1 VKTRVLEELFEPKA
15 IAVIGASN
23 TRGSVG
29 HVLFGNLV
37 AADYGGVIYPV
48 NRASHSVHGIQ
59 AFPAISRVP
68 GKVDL
73 AIIAVPAQSVPAIIE
88 ECATAGVGAVLI
100 VSSGFKETGP
110 AGKRLEDQVVRV
122 ARAARIRVL
131 GPNCLGFMR
140 PGIHLN
146 ASFAPVM
153 PEPGQICFISQSGA
167 LGNAFLDW
175 AAANA
180 VGFSAFVS
188 VGSMCDVDFGDL
200 IDYFG
205 ADAHTKS
212 IILHLESLP
221 NARKFMRAARHFA
234 KTKPIIVV
242 KSGRTPRSALAAA
255 SHQGADTGD
264 DTLYSAAFRR
274 AGVVRVDAVEDL
286 FAASEALSRVPSP
299 RGTRLG
305 IVTNA
310 GGPAVMAVDR
320 MQELGCDL
328 ADLSAETDDALR
340 ACLPSFA
347 ACSNPVD
354 VGDDADVARF
364 AAATE
369 ALLADDNCDGVLAI
383 LAPHATGCITE
394 TATALVT
401 ACRSHPNKPLLA
413 SLMGGTLVDGGLQK
427 LHAAH
432 IPAFHTPEH
441 AVSAYMYM
449 HQYTRSLANLYETPA
464 DILPQF
470 EPDRDLVKNIF
481 SEVARH
487 GRAALTEIETKEV
500 LRAYDI
506 PVIDTIAA
514 TSSAECA
521 EAARLIGLPV
531 AVKILS
537 PDVANKAAAGGIA
550 FDVRSVGE
558 AGRQYGKI
566 TRRVSEALP
575 DAACLG
581 VTVHGMSR
589 RGVDVTVG
597 SWRDGTFGPTLFVHA
612 RDGAARLREVAAVE
626 FPPINQALARSLID
640 ETGVLRLPQRKNEP
654 GQVDAAAFERLL
666 VKFSY
671 LLVDF
676 PEIVETEL
684 DPVQLRTQGVEVLD
698 ARMVIEPKDVRKLV
712 RPGSH
717 LIVSMYPSKYT
728 RTMRVD
734 GEDVEIRA
742 IKPEDEPLWAEMV
755 ASLSQEA
762 ANYRFFGPVKQ
773 ITKAML
779 VRYCHVDYDSEISLV
794 AVKHSGEPLMLGV
807 ASFAVERPDDDQ
819 AEFAIVVRDD
829 FQHRGLGTSLMNV
842 LIDAARDMHVRE
854 IVGDV
859 LSNNVPMLDFV
870 ESLGFEIQPSEDSRL
885 RRVVLRT

>member
-1 VKTRVLEELFEPKA
+1 VKTGVLQELFEPRA
-15 IAVIGASN
+15 IAVVGASN
-23 TRGSVG
+23 TPGSVG
-29 HVLFGNLV
+29 HVLFRNLV
-37 AADYGGVIYPV
+37 AADYRGVIYPV
-48 NRASHSVHGIQ
+48 NRSSPSVHGIQ

-73 AIIAVPAQSVPAIIE
+73 AIIAVPAQSIPDILK
-88 ECATAGVGAVLI
+88 ECATVGVGAVVI
-100 VSSGFKETGP
+100 VSSGFKESGP
-110 AGKRLEDQVVRV
+110 AGKRLEDEVVRL
-122 ARAARIRVL
+122 ARSAGIRVL

-140 PGIHLN
+140 PGSHLN

-153 PEPGQICFISQSGA
+153 PDPGQICFISQSGA

-175 AAANA
+175 ATANA

-205 ADAHTKS
+205 ADPLTKS

-255 SHQGADTGD
+255 SHHGADVGD
-264 DTLYSAAFRR
+264 DLLYSAAFRR

-286 FAASEALSRVPSP
+286 FAASEALSRVPRP
-299 RGTRLG
+299 HGIRLG

-328 ADLSAETDDALR
+328 ADLSAETEKALET
-340 ACLPSFA
+340 CLPSFA
-347 ACSNPVD
+347 AWSNPVD
-354 VGDDADVARF
+354 VGDDADAARF
-364 AAATE
+364 VAATE
-369 ALLADDNCDGVLAI
+369 ALLEDENCDGVLAI
-383 LAPHATGCITE
+383 LTPHATGSLTD
-394 TATALVT
+394 TAAALVS
-401 ACRSHPNKPLLA
+401 ACRTHPNKPLLA
-413 SLMGGTLVDGGLQK
+413 SLMGGTLVDQGLQT

-432 IPAFHTPEH
+432 VPAFHTPEH

-470 EPDRDLVKNIF
+470 EPDRDLVKSIF
-481 SEVARH
+481 SEAARQ
-487 GRAALTEIETKEV
+487 GRGALTEIETKQV
-500 LRAYDI
+500 LRAYEI
-506 PVIDTIAA
+506 PVIDTVAA
-514 TSSAECA
+514 TSAVECA
-521 EAARLIGLPV
+521 QATRLIGPPV
-531 AVKILS
+531 AIKILS
-537 PDVANKAAAGGIA
+537 PDIANKAAAGGIA
-550 FDVRSVGE
+550 LDVRSVGE
-558 AGRQYGKI
+558 ATRQYTKI
-566 TRRVSEALP
+566 MRRVFEALP
-575 DAACLG
+575 GASCLG
-581 VTVHGMSR
+581 VTVHAMSR

-597 SWRDGTFGPTLFVHA
+597 SWRDKTFGPTLFVRP
-612 RDGAARLREVAAVE
+612 RDAVARLRDNVVE

-640 ETGVLRLPQRKNEP
+640 ESGVIRLPLRKNEP
-654 GQVDAAAFERLL
+654 GPIDTAAFESTL

-676 PEIVETEL
+676 PEIVQTEL
-684 DPVQLRTQGVEVLD
+684 DPLQLRTEGLEVLD
-698 ARMVIEPKDVRKLV
+698 ARMVIEPKDVRKIV
-712 RPGSH
+712 RPGAH

-728 RTMRVD
+728 RTMTVD
-734 GEDVEIRA
+734 GDEVEIRA

-762 ANYRFFGPVKQ
+762 SSYRFFGPVRQ

-779 VRYCHVDYDSEISLV
+779 VRYCHIDYDSEIALV
-794 AVKHSGEPLMLGV
+794 AVRHAHEPLMLGV
-807 ASFAVERPDDDQ
+807 ASFAVERPGDDE

-829 FQHRGLGTSLMNV
+829 FQHRGLGTALMNV
-842 LIDAARDMHVRE
+842 LIEAARDMHVRD

-859 LSNNVPMLDFV
+859 LANNVPMLDFV
-870 ESLGFEIQPSEDSRL
+870 ESLGFDVQPSQDAQI